1 MTDDE
6 EHPAG
11 FFSFEMTLAEWLGTA
26 AMPAAP
32 YLVLGVLWALTHTG
46 TFETAHG
53 VDRVLVFVRT
63 VVFWPMLLLT
73 NMCLP

>member
-1 MTDDE
+1 MTA
-6 EHPAG
+6 HGVPLLRRGINVASCATPPPA
-11 FFSFEMTLAEWLGTA
+11 ML
-26 AMPAAP
+26 AAP